1 MFEVLFAGLVFGVDQ
16 LIKHRIDAAPEGSL
30 DRPLAGGRFIV
41 TRFHNEGALLGFL
54 KEQKSLLDMLSGAAA
69 AGLAV
74 SLFKAVSGRASLLKR
89 ISLSLAA
96 GGAASNM
103 YDRAFHGR
111 VTDYFRITF
120 LGSRIKNVIFN
131 IGDIAIIA
139 GAFLEMAGQIFS
151 LGRPDRKC

>member
-1 MFEVLFAGLVFGVDQ
+1 MLEVLLAGLIFGADQ
-16 LIKHRIDAAPEGSL
+16 LIKHRIDRAPESSL

-74 SLFKAVSGRASLLKR
+74 SLLKAVSGRAPLLKR

-103 YDRAFHGR
+103 YDRALHGR

-120 LGSRIKNVIFN
+120 LGRRMKNVIFN
-131 IGDIAIIA
+131 IGDIAIIT
-139 GAFLEMAGQIFS
+139 GAFLETAGQIRS
-151 LGRPDRKC
+151 LIRQDDKC

>member
-1 MFEVLFAGLVFGVDQ
+1 MLEMLLAGLIFGVDQ
-16 LIKHRIDAAPEGSL
+16 LIKHRIDAAPEGSP
-30 DRPLAGGRFIV
+30 DRPVAGGNIIV

-74 SLFKAVSGRASLLKR
+74 SLIKAVSARASLLKR
-89 ISLSLAA
+89 LSLSLAA

-120 LGSRIKNVIFN
+120 LGRRMKNVIFN
-131 IGDIAIIA
+131 IGDIAIIT
-139 GAFLEMAGQIFS
+139 GAFLEIAGQIFS
-151 LGRPDRKC
+151 LGRPDKKC